1 MRRHNRARGAF
12 TLIEMIVV
20 ISIIALLMTLTA
32 AAVMRLRESSR
43 ESNTNVHLN
52 KIHMELQK
60 QWNSQ
65 LALIKAETLPPAIVE
80 LTKDQNGNPDLA
92 RARALHTKLRLRQ
105 EFPQRFEELTPIT
118 LPPVNGSSAY
128 VYPVK
133 PAFKTALKAPVAV
146 EVVPESQSAALVYL
160 ILSQGSGG
168 STTDVD
174 SIARTKLMDY
184 PQQNNAPPIQLK
196 VFADEWG
203 NHIGFHRWADDDMT
217 DVLAELNQPPFVAPA
232 PPPQPGQLLK
242 TDPQDPDGRLQLPAQ
257 NWFTNNGTNY
267 RQAALSLLQ
276 TPRLQNPFDGKNRG
290 PFVFSPGRNGRFRV
304 LNTAPN
310 SPPDDPTMAAETDLD
325 NLYSYR
331 IAGSGKGN

>member
-1 MRRHNRARGAF
+1 MTRHTRARGAF

-60 QWNSQ
+60 QWNAQ
-65 LALIKAETLPPAIVE
+65 VALIKSEPIPPAIVE
-80 LTKDQNGNPDLA
+80 LTKDQNGNPDLL

-105 EFPQRFEELTPIT
+105 EFPQNFSELVPS
-118 LPPVNGSSAY
+118 PPLTINGQTY

-133 PAFKTALKAPVAV
+133 AAFKTALKAPVAV
-146 EVVPESQSAALVYL
+146 EVIPESQSAALVYL

-217 DVLAELNQPPFVAPA
+217 DVLAELNLPPFVASPTPA
-232 PPPQPGQLLK
+232 PPAISK
-242 TDPQDPDGRLQLPAQ
+242 NDPQDPEARLQPLPPGSTQPAW
-257 NWFTNNGTNY
+257 NAAY
-267 RQAALSLLQ
+267 RLQALQLLA
-276 TPRLQNPFDGKNRG
+276 TPRMQNPFDGKNRG
-290 PFVFSPGRNGRFRV
+290 PFVFSPGRNGRFRA